1 MLQILRKK
9 AQSTF
14 IQIIV
19 VIIALVFIFWGV
31 GANLGGDRQAAL
43 VVNDEQITFQ
53 QYQQAYDRAF
63 QRLSDQ
69 FGGNVPKGLAE
80 TFGIKQQVITQL
92 IQTELLRQGAERM
105 GLQVSAEE
113 IRQIIE
119 EMVQFQEDGVFN
131 IERYKAVLA
140 ANRMAPTKFED
151 SMRFDRLSEVAVR
164 EIGNF
169 ANVVTDFEIQEVYS
183 LQNEKVAVKYIKISP
198 DRFVDKVT
206 IDDKALTTWFETVKE
221 NYKTDPQI
229 ELKYL
234 TFTYDNVGRKIEIDS
249 SKIEEYYK
257 NNITEYQIPQQRHAR
272 HIILQANEKDSPERH
287 QEQAKK
293 AAEILELAKK
303 GQDFAALA
311 QEYSEGPSKDSGGDL
326 GFFSEG
332 QMVPAFDKAVFSM
345 QRGDISEV
353 VKTPFGY
360 HIIMLEE
367 IQEEKT
373 RPLEEVTAEIKTLL
387 QRKEAENLAFQVAND
402 AYEGLI
408 RAGSLTKYAE
418 ENPGIS
424 IEQTDFISK
433 TNAPDDLKKDAQF
446 LNKAFELNKGELSS
460 LIKGESGYAIF
471 FADDIKE
478 PEIPTFE
485 TIKDTIVTDYKKAE
499 SIKMADTAANELLK
513 ELHEG
518 KELEDLAQK
527 MDFTVLES
535 GFLTRS
541 EQNKNTTF
549 PSTLLEEVFLLSSSS
564 PLPEKPGKVGNDL
577 FVYTFLER
585 KVPAMPEDNDIIET
599 YRTDLLRLKQ
609 QQLLSAWLKHQETQ
623 AKITSHSNL

>member
-43 VVNDEQITFQ
+43 VVNGEQITFQ
-53 QYQQAYDRAF
+53 QYQQTYDRAF

-80 TFGIKQQVITQL
+80 TFGIKQQVIRQL
-92 IQTELLRQGAERM
+92 VQTELLRQGAEKM

-119 EMVQFQEDGVFN
+119 EMVQFQEDGVFD
-131 IERYKAVLA
+131 IERYKTVLA

-151 SMRFDRLSEVAVR
+151 TMRFDRLSEVAVR
-164 EIGNF
+164 EISNF
-169 ANVVTDFEIQEVYS
+169 ANVVTDFEIREVYS
-183 LQNEKVAVKYIKISP
+183 QQNEKVAVKYIKISP
-198 DRFVDKVT
+198 DQFVDQVT
-206 IDDKALTTWFETVKE
+206 MDDKALMSWFETVKE
-221 NYKTDPQI
+221 NYKTDSQI
-229 ELKYL
+229 KLKYL
-234 TFTYDNVGRKIEIDS
+234 TFTYDNVGRKIDIDS
-249 SKIEEYYK
+249 SKIEEYYR
-257 NNITEYQIPQQRHAR
+257 NNIEEFQVPEQRHAR
-272 HIILQANEKDSPERH
+272 HIIFQVTEQDSPERH

-293 AAEILELAKK
+293 AEEVLNLAKK
-303 GQDFAALA
+303 GQDFSALA

-332 QMVPAFDKAVFSM
+332 QMVPSFDKAVFNM
-345 QRGDISEV
+345 QPGEISEV
-353 VKTPFGY
+353 VKTQFGY

-373 RPLEEVTAEIKTLL
+373 RSLEEVTAEIKTLL

-402 AYEGLI
+402 AYEGII
-408 RAGSLTKYAE
+408 RAGSLNKYAE
-418 ENPGIS
+418 ENSGIS

-433 TNAPDDLKKDAQF
+433 TDAPADLKKDTQF
-446 LNKAFELNKGELSS
+446 LEKAFELNKGELSS
-460 LIKGESGYAIF
+460 LIKGQSGYAILF
-471 FADDIKE
+471 VEDIKE
-478 PEIPTFE
+478 PQIPAFE
-485 TIKDTIVTDYKKAE
+485 TIKNTVVEDYKKAE
-499 SIKMADTAANELLK
+499 SIKMAETAANKVLK

-518 KELEDLAQK
+518 KELAELAQK
-527 MDFTVLES
+527 MDLTVLES

-541 EQNKNTTF
+541 EQNENTTF

-585 KVPAMPEDNDIIET
+585 EIPAMPEDADTMEE
-599 YRTDLLRLKQ
+599 YRANLLRLKQ
-609 QQLLSAWLKHQETQ
+609 QQLLASWLHNQEIK
-623 AKITSHSNL
+623 AEITTHPNL

>member
-43 VVNDEQITFQ
+43 VVNGEQITFQ

-80 TFGIKQQVITQL
+80 TFGIKQQVIMQL
-92 IQTELLRQGAERM
+92 IQTELLRQGADRM

-131 IERYKAVLA
+131 IEQYKAVLA

-164 EIGNF
+164 EISNF

-183 LQNEKVAVKYIKISP
+183 RENEKVAVKYIKISP
-198 DRFVDKVT
+198 DQFVDQVT
-206 IDDKALTTWFETVKE
+206 IDDEALMTWFETVKE
-221 NYKTDPQI
+221 NYKTEPQVK
-229 ELKYL
+229 LKYL
-234 TFTYDNVGRKIEIDS
+234 SFTYDNVGSKIDIDS
-249 SKIEEYYK
+249 SKIEEYYR
-257 NNITEYQIPQQRHAR
+257 NNIAEFQDPEQRHAR
-272 HIILQANEKDSPERH
+272 HIILQATEEDSPERH
-287 QEQAKK
+287 QEQARK
-293 AAEILELAKK
+293 AEEVLELAKK
-303 GQDFAALA
+303 GQDFSALA

-326 GFFSEG
+326 GFFSAG
-332 QMVPAFDKAVFSM
+332 QMVPSFDRAVFSM
-345 QRGDISEV
+345 QPGEISEV
-353 VKTPFGY
+353 VKTQFGY

-367 IQEEKT
+367 IQEAKT

-402 AYEGLI
+402 AYEGII
-408 RAGSLTKYAE
+408 RAGSLTKYGE
-418 ENPGIS
+418 EDPGIS

-433 TNAPDDLKKDAQF
+433 TNAPADLKKDTQF
-446 LNKAFELNKGELSS
+446 LSKAFELNKGELSS
-460 LIKGESGYAIF
+460 LIKGQSGYAIF
-471 FADDIKE
+471 FVEDIKE
-478 PEIPTFE
+478 PQVPAFE
-485 TIKDTIVTDYKKAE
+485 TIKNTLVEDYKKAE
-499 SIKMADTAANELLK
+499 SIKMAEIAADEVLK

-518 KELEDLAQK
+518 KELGALAEK
-527 MDFTVLES
+527 MNLTASES
-535 GFLTRS
+535 GFLTS
-541 EQNKNTTF
+541 SGENENSSF
-549 PSTLLEEVFLLSSSS
+549 PATLLEQVFLLSSSS

-577 FVYTFLER
+577 FVYSFLER
-585 KVPAMPEDNDIIET
+585 KIPAMPEDKDIIET
-599 YRTDLLRLKQ
+599 YRANLLRLKQ
-609 QQLLSAWLKHQETQ
+609 QQLLSSWLQHRERKAE
-623 AKITSHSNL
+623 ITTHPNL